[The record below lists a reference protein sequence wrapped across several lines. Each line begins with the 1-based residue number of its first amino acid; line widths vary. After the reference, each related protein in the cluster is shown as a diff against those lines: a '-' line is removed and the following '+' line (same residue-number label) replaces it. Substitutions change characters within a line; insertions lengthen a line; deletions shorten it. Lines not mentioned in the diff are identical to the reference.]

1 MEHISVSGLTFAYG
15 EDGRPHGLCKGDRL
29 FYLTTA
35 GGPILDRNCG
45 FDYLKTLLGN
55 MMDFKK
61 MDYVAAECTD
71 VIGYPWKKSCKK
83 RRNRCGPR
91 FKAGGNLRMRERRL
105 RGGRVESISL
115 PSAGNT
121 GPGGRSVAKKE
132 FPICW

>member
-1 MEHISVSGLTFAYG
+1 MGGAPYWEYQFPALLRCYVEHISVSGLTFAYG

-71 VIGYPWKKSCKK
+71 VIGYPVEEELQ
-83 RRNRCGPR
+83 
-91 FKAGGNLRMRERRL
+91 KAEEQVRAQIQSWR
-105 RGGRVESISL
+105 
-115 PSAGNT
+115 
-121 GPGGRSVAKKE
+121 
-132 FPICW
+132 